1 MVIWWYGMSCA
12 RPYALLRGPDVWCL
26 YIMLSKSYLPWRCD
40 WKDVFFFLNP
50 HIAFR
55 FRLCTKKYNYNDKLI
70 STSLP
75 NFAFLAQGSGTEKKP
90 TKSLHPDYSKVF
102 LRPSILHSC
111 RHCEPSLDTPRKINM
126 EPENTPLEKENH
138 LPNHH
143 FQVQAVNL
151 PGCIS
156 FCG

>member
-1 MVIWWYGMSCA
+1 MDLEMNASAWFVFS
-12 RPYALLRGPDVWCL
+12 PLLVQSYSIDTRQTNCSPL
-26 YIMLSKSYLPWRCD
+26 KRSISKGKNTFKKY
-40 WKDVFFFLNP
+40 
-50 HIAFR
+50 IAFW